1 MRRLLRW
8 IGLAGLGLLLL
19 ATAAWSSA
27 ALWVDG
33 PSSRPL
39 AGVLAA
45 GFFVVA
51 LALFA
56 ALRPWWRGAVGYAIL
71 FALVLS
77 WWLSLD
83 PSNDRDWQR
92 DVEHPPTASVD
103 GDRLTI
109 RNLRN
114 FDHRSVDDYTPRWET
129 RTYDLSRLVGMDLH
143 FFYWG
148 SPWIAHTIV
157 SWEFDDAPP
166 LAISIE
172 TRKEIGETYS
182 AVRGFF
188 RQFELYYVVADER
201 DVVRLRTNF
210 RGDEGYL
217 YRVNWSPDRSREL
230 LLAYLEEVNRIA
242 RSPRWYNAFYHNCTT
257 TIRFH
262 AQQLG
267 MARALNWRVLVNG
280 KGPELLY
287 MRRVVDTTLPF
298 PELRSRSYINE
309 RGRAAGGG
317 ADFSRR
323 IREGLPPRPPP
334 DEDRE
339 RRLNRTLGGVG
350 ARTRAG
356 AGAFRADQPASDVR
370 TGSVRAVVRR
380 RIKLSPVG
388 IG

>member
-1 MRRLLRW
+1 MIVMRRLLHW
-8 IGLAGLGLLLL
+8 FGLAALWLLLL

-27 ALWVDG
+27 ALWFDG

-45 GFFVVA
+45 GFVLVTLTLFGA
-51 LALFA
+51 LRPRWRGLVGYGVLFA
-56 ALRPWWRGAVGYAIL
+56 AV
-71 FALVLS
+71 LV
-77 WWLSLD
+77 WWLSLA

-92 DVEHPPTASVD
+92 GVEHPPTASID

-109 RNLRN
+109 HNLRN
-114 FDHRSVDDYTPRWET
+114 FDYRSVDDYTPNWET
-129 RTYDLSRLVGMDLH
+129 RTYDLSRLVGADLY

-157 SWEFDDAPP
+157 SWEFEDAPP

-172 TRKEIGETYS
+172 TRMEIGEEYS

-201 DVVRLRTNF
+201 DVVRLRTNL

-217 YRVNWSPDRSREL
+217 YRVNWSPSNSRAL

-242 RSPRWYNAFYHNCTT
+242 RSPRWYNAFDHNCTT

-262 AQQLG
+262 ARQIG

-287 MRRVVDTTLPF
+287 MRGVVNTTMPF

-309 RGRAAGGG
+309 RGQAAGREAG
-317 ADFSRR
+317 FSQR

-334 DEDRE
+334 DEG
-339 RRLNRTLGGVG
+339 RRHR
-350 ARTRAG
+350 
-356 AGAFRADQPASDVR
+356 
-370 TGSVRAVVRR
+370 
-380 RIKLSPVG
+380 
-388 IG
+388 

>member
-1 MRRLLRW
+1 VTVMRRLLHW
-8 IGLAGLGLLLL
+8 ISLAALWLLLL

-27 ALWVDG
+27 ALWFDG

-45 GFFVVA
+45 GFVLVA
-51 LALFA
+51 LTLLGTLRPRWRGLVGYGVLFA
-56 ALRPWWRGAVGYAIL
+56 IV
-71 FALVLS
+71 LV
-77 WWLSLD
+77 WWLSLA
-83 PSNDRDWQR
+83 PSNDRNWQR
-92 DVEHPPTASVD
+92 DVEHPPTASID

-109 RNLRN
+109 HNLRN
-114 FDHRSVDDYTPRWET
+114 FDYRSVDDYTPRWET
-129 RTYDLSRLVGMDLH
+129 RTYDLSRLVGMDLY

-157 SWEFDDAPP
+157 SWEFEDAPP

-172 TRKEIGETYS
+172 TRKEIGEEYS

-201 DVVRLRTNF
+201 DVVRLRTNL

-217 YRVNWSPDRSREL
+217 YRVNWSLSASRAL

-242 RSPRWYNAFYHNCTT
+242 RSPRWYNAFDHNCTT

-262 AQQLG
+262 ARQIG
-267 MARALNWRVLVNG
+267 MVRALNWRVFVNG

-287 MRRVVDTTLPF
+287 MRGVVNTTLPF
-298 PELRSRSYINE
+298 PELRSQSYINE
-309 RGRAAGGG
+309 RGRTAGRA
-317 ADFSRR
+317 ADFSQR

-334 DEDRE
+334 DEDR
-339 RRLNRTLGGVG
+339 
-350 ARTRAG
+350 
-356 AGAFRADQPASDVR
+356 
-370 TGSVRAVVRR
+370 RR
-380 RIKLSPVG
+380 R
-388 IG
+388 